1 MSRCDRAGTI
11 CELWMTFADVGRGV
25 RGSVSETGTVRRHE
39 GVAVKRL
46 RFLGLWIAVVALIVG
61 CSGPTAAGEPGSAIV
76 AEQLQFTAKTVNGQ
90 DFSGQSLAGKPA
102 VLWFWAPWCTTC
114 QGEAP
119 GVAKAARANPAVT
132 FVGVAAQDQVP
143 AMQNFVTRY
152 SLGFTNLA
160 DLDGSVWRQFG
171 VTIQPAFA
179 FIGPD
184 GSVDVVKRT
193 LSEQDLAAR
202 VSTLAAA

>member
-1 MSRCDRAGTI
+1 
-11 CELWMTFADVGRGV
+11 MTVIAM
-25 RGSVSETGTVRRHE
+25 
-39 GVAVKRL
+39 KRL
-46 RFLGLWIAVVALIVG
+46 RFLGLWIAAIALTVG
-61 CSGPTAAGEPGSAIV
+61 YLSPVAAGQPV
-76 AEQLQFTAKTVNGQ
+76 AEQLQFTAKTINGQ
-90 DFSGQSLAGKPA
+90 DFSGQSLARKPA

-143 AMQNFVTRY
+143 AMQNFVAKY
-152 SLGFTNLA
+152 GLGFTNLA
-160 DLDGSVWRQFG
+160 DLDGSIWRQFG

-179 FIGPD
+179 FISPD

-202 VSTLAAA
+202 ISTLAAA